1 MKSSAYR
8 TVAALLGIGS
18 FLVFA
23 SGPSPRTTA
32 RTATNLSP
40 SARTASSQSGTR
52 TPAQLAEIY
61 GKVPL
66 SFEANRGQTDPRV
79 KFLSRGSGYTLFL
92 TGDEAVLSLRSQK
105 PDAALSEAKGARS
118 QKDKSRQRSAVSR
131 QLQKPTD
138 HGQRTTDVLRMKLV
152 GANQA
157 AKVTALDE
165 LPGKS
170 NYFIGN
176 DPKKWRTDVPT
187 YGKVKYQGV
196 YPGID
201 LVYYGNQRQLEYDF
215 VVAPGA
221 DPKAITLAIENR
233 NSKIETRQSKIENR
247 KSKIDSN
254 GDLVVEV
261 NGSEVRFHKPVVYQ
275 PTADAANPRS
285 EI

>member
-1 MKSSAYR
+1 MKSSTYR

-23 SGPSPRTTA
+23 SGPSPRTIA

-40 SARTASSQSGTR
+40 PARTRSSQSGTR
-52 TPAQLAEIY
+52 TPAQLAETY

-92 TGDEAVLSLRSQK
+92 TGDEAVLSLKSQK
-105 PDAALSEAKGARS
+105 AGARS
-118 QKDKSRQRSAVSR
+118 QNKKRPWSVVSG
-131 QLQKPTD
+131 QLRKTKTTD
-138 HGQRTTDVLRMKLV
+138 QGLRTTDLLRMKLV

-165 LPGKS
+165 LPGKT

-187 YGKVKYQGV
+187 YAKVKYAGV

-201 LVYYGNQRQLEYDF
+201 LVYYGNQGQLEYDF
-215 VVAPGA
+215 VVAAGA
-221 DPKAITLAIENR
+221 DPKVIQLAAVGAGLAPPDGMQGAR
-233 NSKIETRQSKIENR
+233 AQQAAPLR
-247 KSKIDSN
+247 IDGN
-254 GDLVVEV
+254 GDLVVETDS
-261 NGSEVRFHKPVVYQ
+261 GEV
-275 PTADAANPRS
+275 
-285 EI
+285 